1 MSCNSVIFIMR
12 TSLQLIN
19 HAGKT
24 HPKDGGSMAKGGI
37 FLYSRQSR
45 TIFKKLLLIW
55 SCYKLSFRCKEH
67 GIFNMLW
74 TRLCPILMVNCV
86 IHLSSTTSQCP
97 FQKGSELQE
106 RNQVL
111 YLGFLRNFVL
121 KLQTYLKQMLI
132 YY

>member
-1 MSCNSVIFIMR
+1 MMR

-19 HAGKT
+19 HGGKT
-24 HPKDGGSMAKGGI
+24 HPKDGASMAKGWI
-37 FLYSRQSR
+37 FLYSRQL
-45 TIFKKLLLIW
+45 TIFNKLLLIW
-55 SCYKLSFRCKEH
+55 SCCKLSFRCKEH

-86 IHLSSTTSQCP
+86 IHLSPTTSQLFRRVVSRMRKTRSCIWVS
-97 FQKGSELQE
+97 SE
-106 RNQVL
+106 
-111 YLGFLRNFVL
+111 NFVL